1 MSKTTVVSRLP
12 SVYCSKSLKEFLAP
26 QLAEVRVRME
36 EALRSDV
43 GLLGR
48 TNASVLASGGKMIR
62 PAMAL
67 LIAGACG
74 NLSEDSYR
82 FAAATELL
90 HNATLM
96 HDDVV
101 DSAGERRGQPTVSS
115 ILGAGPAVLL
125 GDYWLVKAMGLIL
138 SSERSTLRAV
148 GVFSKTLSDLAEG
161 ELLQMELSASAL
173 TRWEDYRRIVYCK
186 TASLFEAA
194 AVSAAISAGA
204 GEEVIEAMGRFGTLC
219 GLAFQ
224 IRDDI
229 FDYVGTP
236 SIGKP
241 VGIDLKEGKITA
253 PLLAALDE
261 APFEEASVREKVR
274 RLGSEPQL
282 AAGIREFVLTHR
294 GIEGAEAK
302 IVENLENAVK
312 ALSILPDSRE
322 KSYLSE
328 LARHIG
334 ERTT

>member
-1 MSKTTVVSRLP
+1 
-12 SVYCSKSLKEFLAP
+12 
-26 QLAEVRVRME
+26 ME

-101 DSAGERRGQPTVSS
+101 DGAGERRGMPSVAS

-148 GVFSKTLSDLAEG
+148 RVFSKTLSDLAEG

-253 PLLAALDE
+253 PLLSALDE
-261 APFEEASVREKVR
+261 APSEEASVREKVR
-274 RLGSEPQL
+274 RLGSEPGL
-282 AAGIREFVLTHR
+282 AAEIREFALSHR
-294 GIEGAEAK
+294 GIEGAEEK
-302 IVENLENAVK
+302 IRENLENAVK

-322 KSYLSE
+322 KSYLAK

-334 ERTT
+334 ERTK